1 MASDFPHTEVFISC
15 ILRADIL
22 LFHDNDR
29 WTVAPPNHTCSLDL
43 VLVTSRIFFLHTC
56 GRKFTTRLSNR
67 GKFLPFPKSS
77 PPWFGMIYSS
87 ALWSWHLE
95 NQLTGHSIVLFRN
108 PACDSRSDMAGW
120 FFKITSDCLS
130 LSPQEAKPWEEAPP
144 PCPLSLFANWTCT
157 KLDIKSSTG
166 FKCLFESLMLL
177 YPSLQ
182 RRQCHPTPVLLP
194 GKSHGRR
201 SLVGCGPRG
210 H

>member
-1 MASDFPHTEVFISC
+1 
-15 ILRADIL
+15 
-22 LFHDNDR
+22 
-29 WTVAPPNHTCSLDL
+29 
-43 VLVTSRIFFLHTC
+43 
-56 GRKFTTRLSNR
+56 
-67 GKFLPFPKSS
+67 
-77 PPWFGMIYSS
+77 MIYSS

-95 NQLTGHSIVLFRN
+95 NQLTGHRIVLFRN

-182 RRQCHPTPVLLP
+182 RRQCHPTPVLFP
-194 GKSHGRR
+194 GESHGRR
-201 SLVGCGPRG
+201 SLVGCSPWGHEESDTTERFHFHFSLACNGEGNGNPLQCSCLENPRDG
-210 H
+210 AAWWATVYGVAQSQTQLKRLSSSSSSILHWHHVPFFTLAAF